1 MMEEQSPLGQE
12 LEFLGGTEHHWVP
25 RRRVHPTIRRIAE
38 SLGLPEEVE
47 RMASTLLT
55 WYKFVKKRRAT
66 SSLGL
71 ASIVLASRMHG
82 ITIPLR
88 SVPEVSPRSLMRA
101 LGELGS
107 VVRRV
112 DPWDSYVN
120 YVVGNLLSALNLE
133 PKHLVRE
140 RLWVRAKR
148 EVSRMLRERKAEVLG
163 KNPLGI
169 VALATYIAA
178 KKCGLNSVSLEMVAR
193 CSGVHRSTLYRI
205 SRRIESGR

>member
-1 MMEEQSPLGQE
+1 MEGRPTSEQEP
-12 LEFLGGTEHHWVP
+12 EFLGDAENHWVLQQ
-25 RRRVHPTIRRIAE
+25 RVHPTVRRISE

-47 RMASTLLT
+47 RTANKLLM
-55 WYKFVKKRRAT
+55 WYKSVKKRRAT

-71 ASIVLASRMHG
+71 ASIVLASRMYG

-107 VVRRV
+107 VVRKV
-112 DPWDSYVN
+112 DTWDPYLN
-120 YVVGNLLSALNLE
+120 YVVGNLVSALSLE

-140 RLWVRAKR
+140 RLWIRAKK
-148 EVSRMLRERKAEVLG
+148 EVLRILRERREEVLG

-178 KKCGLNSVSLEMVAR
+178 KKCGLNSVSLETVAK

-205 SRRIESGR
+205 SRRIEGER